1 MGTRESSSL
10 SSHQSEALRRPM
22 SSSRVR
28 TRIPINETLG
38 YVPAPYARFCQHP
51 ESLHRNHVKR
61 RARERNPLQELTSR
75 RLCFSRLALFFLYS
89 SFFFY
94 REIYSVIE

>member
-61 RARERNPLQELTSR
+61 RARETLFKSSHHVVFASLVW
-75 RLCFSRLALFFLYS
+75 LFFFFAPLF
-89 SFFFY
+89 SF
-94 REIYSVIE
+94 IERYTV